1 MMRCLLDT
9 HALLWFLESNPHL
22 SEAAQEA
29 ISHEENCVFVSI
41 ASIWELGIKLNLG
54 KLRLEIEF
62 QQLESELE
70 RLNVQVLPVQFH
82 HVEVFSSLQLIHRDP
97 FDRMLICQAIADD
110 LVLISK
116 DEDIFK
122 YPRLNRLW

>member
-22 SEAAQEA
+22 SEAAKEA
-29 ISHEENCVFVSI
+29 ISCEENCVFVSI

-54 KLRLEIEF
+54 KLRLDIEF

-70 RLNVQVLPVQFH
+70 RLNVQVLPVRFH

-97 FDRMLICQAIADD
+97 FDRMLICQAITDD

-116 DEDIFK
+116 DKKIFK

>member
-1 MMRCLLDT
+1 MIRCLLDT
-9 HALLWFLESNPHL
+9 HA
-22 SEAAQEA
+22 
-29 ISHEENCVFVSI
+29 
-41 ASIWELGIKLNLG
+41 
-54 KLRLEIEF
+54 KLRLDIEF

-70 RLNVQVLPVQFH
+70 RLNVQVLPVRFH

-97 FDRMLICQAIADD
+97 FDRMLICQAITDD

-116 DEDIFK
+116 DKKIFK